1 VDLRSQL
8 QKSIKGDVFW
18 DDEIL
23 DIYSVD
29 SSLYQIRP
37 KLVVFPKN
45 SSDIVKILRIAK
57 KRKISVTPR
66 GGATGLVGSALNDGI
81 ILDMKNFGKIKVARD
96 FVYVEPGVRK
106 GQLDEALS
114 RRKKF
119 LGPNPSVGPYC
130 TIGGMIATNASGSRS
145 LKYGSII
152 DNLLEVTIITGTG
165 KTVTL
170 PSRTKLASSVL
181 KIAESIDKT
190 RFPRVSKNS
199 CGYRLDAVSDNTTHK
214 VIAASEGTLGVIVSA
229 KLRIFRIPQRRVL
242 LVLGYDSIKNAA
254 DDSQNLVKLG
264 PSALELVDR
273 NTMKNFKNKFPK
285 KTNCLLFVEFDS
297 DIRTKITRIKKIS
310 TGKTL
315 YSLGDAK
322 SIGRWWAYRNS
333 ALHFSLKNLLAGQL
347 SPHIIEDATVPV
359 EKLKDLVAIAQNL
372 GKSFGAKLV
381 MYGHAGNGN
390 IHVRVAMP
398 KNDNNV
404 IDRLA
409 RKFFSHVI
417 CLGGTITGEHGDG
430 LARTKFVRMQYDQN
444 TYQKFMKLKR
454 QFDPNFILNPNKI
467 VTYDRKPN
475 KPAKILPI

>member
-1 VDLRSQL
+1 MNLKSQL
-8 QKSIKGDVFW
+8 QKSINGDVSW

-37 KLVVFPKN
+37 RLVVFPKN

-57 KRKISVTPR
+57 KHKISVTPR

-81 ILDMKNFGKIKVARD
+81 ILDMKNFDKIKVASD

-106 GQLDEALS
+106 GQLDKALN
-114 RRKKF
+114 RHKKF

-152 DNLLEVTIITGTG
+152 DNLLEVTIITGAG
-165 KTVTL
+165 KIVTL
-170 PSRTKLASSVL
+170 PSRTQLANSVL
-181 KIAESIDKT
+181 RIAKSIDKT
-190 RFPRVSKNS
+190 KFPRVSKNS
-199 CGYRLDAVSDNTTHK
+199 CGYRLDAISGNTTQK
-214 VIAASEGTLGVIVSA
+214 IIAASEGTLGVIVSA
-229 KLRIFRIPQRRVL
+229 KLRIFRIPPRRVL

-254 DDSQNLVKLG
+254 GDSSSLVKLG
-264 PSALELVDR
+264 PSALELVDK

-297 DIRTKITRIKKIS
+297 DIRANIARIKKIS
-310 TGKTL
+310 AGKILYTL
-315 YSLGDAK
+315 GNAK
-322 SIGRWWAYRNS
+322 SAERWWAYRNS

-347 SPHIIEDATVPV
+347 SQHIIEDATVPV
-359 EKLKDLVAIAQNL
+359 EKLRDLVAIAQNL

-390 IHVRVAMP
+390 IHVRVALP
-398 KNDNNV
+398 KNDNNI

-409 RKFFSHVI
+409 GEFFSQVI

-430 LARTKFVRMQYDQN
+430 LARTKFVRMQYGQK
-444 TYQKFMKLKR
+444 TYCEFEKLKR
-454 QFDPNFILNPNKI
+454 EFDPNFILNPNKI
-467 VTYDRKPN
+467 VAYDRKPN
-475 KPAKILPI
+475 KPAKIFPI